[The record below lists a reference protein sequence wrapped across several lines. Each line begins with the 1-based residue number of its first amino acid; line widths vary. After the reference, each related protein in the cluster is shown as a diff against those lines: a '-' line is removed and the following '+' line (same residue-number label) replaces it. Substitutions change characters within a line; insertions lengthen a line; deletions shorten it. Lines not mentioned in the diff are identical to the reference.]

1 MSKHMDHVHRIKV
14 ASERDDLKQQKL
26 TDIFLSK
33 SKSKLPTTSRDER
46 FMLARRIS
54 LWYSKD
60 LLPFS
65 MVEYKGFTDFWNAL
79 NVGIPLPSR
88 HTISIAAL
96 DDMFTCMKKELISI
110 ISTSEGSLI
119 AHNLTISCKN
129 TCKFK
134 KLLM

>member
-1 MSKHMDHVHRIKV
+1 MDHVHRIKV

>member
-1 MSKHMDHVHRIKV
+1 MDHVHRIKV

-119 AHNLTISCKN
+119 AHNLNYFMQKH
-129 TCKFK
+129 
-134 KLLM
+134 M